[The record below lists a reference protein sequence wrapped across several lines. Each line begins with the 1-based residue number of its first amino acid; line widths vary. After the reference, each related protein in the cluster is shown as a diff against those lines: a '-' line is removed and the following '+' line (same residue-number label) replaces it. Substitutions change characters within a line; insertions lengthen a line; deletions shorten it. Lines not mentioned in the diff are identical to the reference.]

1 MIFPTT
7 LGPKNIFEVL
17 RYFVFHRGGWGHQK
31 SPTFSPWQSPK
42 LEHLTHPPPPPR
54 AVWESPDPMGGRWE
68 STPLTTLSR
77 ISGGAHFWVKSFSL
91 HPRRRRRFLCAGAVA
106 GGGQPPFPH
115 QAILYSPAP
124 APPPYLPATSAHH
137 PPIVTLVL
145 GGGHRRR
152 RCVAEL
158 TVGGGG
164 GPAVPRLPSAGGALS
179 REAPHHQEWGLRGF
193 AVGSFSAGAH
203 ESFVPGTLQEEH
215 NQKEREIK

>member
-54 AVWESPDPMGGRWE
+54 AVWESPDPMGGGWE

-145 GGGHRRR
+145 GGGG
-152 RCVAEL
+152 
-158 TVGGGG
+158 TGGGG
-164 GPAVPRLPSAGGALS
+164 ASPSSPSAGAGAQPYRVSPPPVARCPGRPPTTRNGACVGSLSGHLAQVLMKVLS
-179 REAPHHQEWGLRGF
+179 REPSKRNTTKRRG
-193 AVGSFSAGAH
+193 
-203 ESFVPGTLQEEH
+203 
-215 NQKEREIK
+215 R